1 VRDLPGLWAGD
12 PFWPHTWGN
21 CSRLPYLRE
30 KLESPDFEGGTFQR
44 SKTSGIL
51 FEHEETWDGEIEKAG
66 EPVSGSSLHV

>member
-1 VRDLPGLWAGD
+1 
-12 PFWPHTWGN
+12 
-21 CSRLPYLRE
+21 LPYLRE